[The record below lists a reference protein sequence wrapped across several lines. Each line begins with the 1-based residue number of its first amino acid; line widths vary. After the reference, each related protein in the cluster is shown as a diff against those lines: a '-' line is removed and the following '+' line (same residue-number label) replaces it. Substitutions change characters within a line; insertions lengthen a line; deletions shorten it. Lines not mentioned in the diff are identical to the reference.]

1 MNKAETFVQEAVSRW
16 VPARDSFIK
25 WGLFACTGVILG
37 GLMLCL
43 YWIILDR
50 AEPVTVKY
58 GEVVRFEHQAN
69 DSWIIIIRWHGER
82 HRKCWG
88 NSKRW
93 VAGDFVLPLP
103 DIPYP
108 PDRPHQELGPF
119 TWEVPIEIPSY
130 YVSTGHK
137 TGQYSIRI
145 DYACNPMQEYLF
157 PIVVTPEPIQFEIPI
172 DMPMKQVRT
181 GQAETYHPTEAGK

>member
-1 MNKAETFVQEAVSRW
+1 MMKLGYKISSLRLNW
-16 VPARDSFIK
+16 DSVVK
-25 WGLFACTGVILG
+25 WGLIACTSTILS
-37 GLMLCL
+37 GLMLCV
-43 YWIILDR
+43 YWLLIDR
-50 AEPVTVKY
+50 SAPVTVHY

-69 DSWIIIIRWHGER
+69 DSWVMIIRWHGDR

-93 VAGDFVLPLP
+93 ISGDFVLPLP

-108 PDRPHQELGPF
+108 PDRPDQEIGRF

-130 YVSTGHK
+130 YVSTGHT

-145 DYACNPMQEYLF
+145 AYACNPLQEYLF
-157 PIVVTPEPIQFEIPI
+157 PVIVTPKPVEFEIPT
-172 DMPMKQVRT
+172 DMPMKKVNLDASQIENFLPGDV
-181 GQAETYHPTEAGK
+181 GK